1 MVVAAAACGVAGAI
15 GAVVFRILIQAFQ
28 ALFFEGPRAA
38 VAVLGAPSLGDPVD
52 PVEVARALPFWV
64 LVFLPALGGLVAGLV
79 IRLFAPEARGH
90 GIPEVMEAVRAPRR
104 RDAAPHAAV
113 KITASAVTLGSGG
126 SAGQEGPI
134 VQIGAVLGS
143 AIGQALRVPG
153 RQLRTL
159 VGCGAAAGLAATF
172 NAPIAGAIFAAEVIV
187 GDFAV
192 AQFSPIVIA
201 AVVATVL
208 SRWFLGNYPS
218 FVVPPWELVSPFEL
232 VAYGVLG
239 VLAGLV
245 AVAFMR
251 AVYGI
256 EDGFARTRCRCG

>member
-1 MVVAAAACGVAGAI
+1 M
-15 GAVVFRILIQAFQ
+15 
-28 ALFFEGPRAA
+28 
-38 VAVLGAPSLGDPVD
+38 
-52 PVEVARALPFWV
+52 W
-64 LVFLPALGGLVAGLV
+64 LPALGGLVVGPL
-79 IRLFAPEARGH
+79 IRFLAREARGH
-90 GIPEVMEAVRAPRR
+90 GIPEVMEAVALRGGVMRR
-104 RDAAPHAAV
+104 RAAAV

-187 GDFAV
+187 GDFALT
-192 AQFSPIVIA
+192 QFSPIVISS
-201 AVVATVL
+201 VVATVL
-208 SRWFLGNYPS
+208 SRYFLGNYPS

-232 VAYGVLG
+232 AAYGAARPARRPRGRRLHARALRSRGRVRAASR
-239 VLAGLV
+239 AGLAAAGV
-245 AVAFMR
+245 AAGSWW
-251 AVYGI
+251 AGSP
-256 EDGFARTRCRCG
+256 ASCRG